1 MSRCVAITGLGCVS
15 HAGIGVTVAREA
27 LAAGVRPVPPV
38 LAPALAELEPLLPGL
53 GFPRP
58 PRTSQL
64 CLLAA
69 REAWAQAALPES
81 REPERLGLALSRN
94 HGQHQLVERYLTK
107 LWDSGPSSV
116 SGLQFVQ
123 TIANTA
129 LGLLAMQ
136 LTLRGPSE
144 LFFGPPALGIALDW
158 LRLKRADA
166 VLVGGFDE
174 CSEFTL
180 ASCAAW
186 GLSPEH
192 FLAGDAAAFVMLE
205 PGVAPDADKR
215 TRAPLG
221 YLCGYATLYDRLGR
235 ANPLER
241 HPDDLA
247 RVIRLA
253 LADAQLPAEAITCIV
268 ANAGAGLEQTDAAEL
283 AALAQVFGIV
293 PTQTCPKAVLGE
305 TWGAAGCLGLIA
317 ALEALKTKPGA
328 ALVLC
333 ADFSGQNVAFVVTT
347 GER

>member
-1 MSRCVAITGLGCVS
+1 MSLCVAITGLGCVS
-15 HAGIGVTVAREA
+15 HAGVGVAVAREA
-27 LAAGVRPVPPV
+27 LAAGLRPVPPV
-38 LAPALAELEPLLPGL
+38 LAPPLVELEPLLPGL

-144 LFFGPPALGIALDW
+144 LFFGPPALGLALDW
-158 LRLKRADA
+158 LRLERADA

-186 GLSPEH
+186 GLDPQS

-205 PGVAPDADKR
+205 PGVVLGR
-215 TRAPLG
+215 REQAPLG
-221 YLCGYATLYDRLGR
+221 YLCGYATLYDRIGR
-235 ANPLER
+235 RNPLER

-247 RVIRLA
+247 QVIRLA
-253 LADAQLPAEAITCIV
+253 LADAKLPTEAITCIV
-268 ANAGAGLEQTDAAEL
+268 ANAGAGLEQTDAAEQ
-283 AALAQVFGIV
+283 AALEQVFGTV
-293 PTQTCPKAVLGE
+293 PMQAHPKAVLGE